1 MDYTFTI
8 ENLETNYPKFE
19 PMYRQHYGEMTARLE
34 SQGISVLPYKPD
46 LETYFAS
53 NKSGGLLHYVVRCDG
68 APIGYSNVY
77 LYNNM
82 HNGRYEAQEDTV
94 YILPEHRN
102 GIGRK
107 LVKFIL
113 ADLESRGVKQVQITP
128 VTDLRVAKIWRR
140 MGFKT
145 LAELMIYEF
154 KEH

>member
-1 MDYTFTI
+1 MAYAFSI
-8 ENLETNYPKFE
+8 ENLEANYPEFE
-19 PMYRQHYGEMTARLE
+19 SLYRKHYGEMTARLGA
-34 SQGISVLPYKPD
+34 QGISVLPYKPD
-46 LETYFAS
+46 LVTYFAS
-53 NKSGGLLHYVVRCDG
+53 NRSGGLIHYAVRNDG
-68 APIGYSNVY
+68 AAIGYSNVY

-113 ADLESRGVKQVQITP
+113 ADLEARGVKQVQITP